1 MLRVSDRID
10 VDQGIHL
17 TRIDYSDGPFLVKH
31 LNHIDFSENT
41 CSIPYPY
48 TQDDAKK
55 FISGVISF
63 EEKNKVQRDWAIR
76 NADGEL
82 IGCIGLLYDKGHES
96 FRSEFGYWLSK
107 DYWNQGLMA
116 KVVERFAEYILGH
129 TRLIRLEA
137 LVFSDNLPSCR
148 VLEKAGFVKEGY
160 LQKAF
165 SKDGRY
171 INAHL
176 YAQVKGTQS

>member
-41 CSIPYPY
+41 CSIPNPY

-55 FISGVISF
+55 FIWGVISF

-107 DYWNQGLMA
+107 DYWNQGLMT
-116 KVVERFAEYILGH
+116 KVVERFANFILDN
-129 TRLIRLEA
+129 TKLIRLDA
-137 LVFSDNLPSCR
+137 LVFSPNLPSCR

-160 LQKAF
+160 LRKAF
-165 SKDGRY
+165 CKDGKY
-171 INAHL
+171 IDAHL
-176 YAQVKGTQS
+176 FAKVKET